1 MQMSGGWVRRSLRNV
16 DQFHWFSA
24 YLHDR
29 HLDQPWRLATFGFTA
44 FFTGIPLLMLAS
56 HYGPTSAS
64 TRVVAI
70 GAAVCGMA
78 AGSIWLMSWPT
89 RTQSLLFYSV
99 CSASIAASCLVIS
112 TSYGALMGCT
122 MFAAVGGLLAFF
134 HNLVHVLTNFSVG
147 LFCALVASFRLY
159 ADTGDHAL
167 VLASLLLVIGLN
179 IGVPLGVHA
188 LVYSLRRELRFS
200 DRDPLTGLRNRRSFY
215 SSVHEMMLERR
226 GGRAVVNVTM
236 IDVDDFKKLND
247 TRGHAAGDEALVR
260 IAAVLRHNC
269 GPGVIAARLGGEEFV
284 IADIASPER
293 HAQIVE
299 RIRVGIAELPVQIT
313 ASLGT
318 CAAEI
323 DGDVEAEHPQFLDQL
338 IGAADAAMYRSK
350 RAGGNRVQHRTLDPT
365 STSP

>member
-1 MQMSGGWVRRSLRNV
+1 MSGGRVGRILRNA

-29 HLDQPWRLATFGFTA
+29 RLDQPWRLAAFGFTA
-44 FFTGIPLLMLAS
+44 FFTAIPLLMLAS
-56 HYGPTSAS
+56 PYGPTSTSSRA
-64 TRVVAI
+64 VAV
-70 GAAVCGMA
+70 GAVVCGLA
-78 AGSIWLMSWPT
+78 AGSLWLMGWPT
-89 RTQSLLFYSV
+89 RRQSLLFYSV

-134 HNLVHVLTNFSVG
+134 HNLVHVLTNFAVG

-167 VLASLLLVIGLN
+167 VIASLLLVVGLN

-188 LVYSLRRELRFS
+188 LVYSLRRELRSS

-215 SSVHEMMLERR
+215 RFVHQMMLEHR

-260 IAAVLRHNC
+260 IAGVLRHNS
-269 GPGVIAARLGGEEFV
+269 GPGVVVGRLGGEEFV
-284 IADIASPER
+284 VADLLDPAR
-293 HAQIVE
+293 HAQMVE
-299 RIRVGIAELPVQIT
+299 RIRVGIAELPVRLT

-323 DGDVEAEHPQFLDQL
+323 DADVEAEHPQFLDQL

-350 RAGGNRVQHRTLDPT
+350 RAGGNRVQHRTLRST

>member
-1 MQMSGGWVRRSLRNV
+1 MSGGWLGRLLRNA

-29 HLDQPWRLATFGFTA
+29 RLDQQWRLATFGFTV
-44 FFTGIPLLMLAS
+44 FFTAIPVLMLVS
-56 HYGPTSAS
+56 HYGPSSAP
-64 TRVVAI
+64 TRAVAI
-70 GAAVCGMA
+70 GAAVLGSA
-78 AGSIWLMSWPT
+78 AGSLWLVGWPT
-89 RTQSLLFYSV
+89 RAQSLLFYSV
-99 CSASIAASCLVIS
+99 CSTSIAGSCLVIS

-134 HNLVHVLTNFSVG
+134 HALVHVLANFSVG
-147 LFCALVASFRLY
+147 LCCALVASFRLF

-188 LVYSLRRELRFS
+188 LVYSLRRELRSS

-236 IDVDDFKKLND
+236 IDVDDFKRLND

-269 GPGVIAARLGGEEFV
+269 GAGVIAARLGGEEFV
-284 IADIASPER
+284 VADLSGPER
-293 HAQIVE
+293 HAQMIE
-299 RIRVGIAELPVQIT
+299 RIRAGIAELPVRIT

-323 DGDVEAEHPQFLDQL
+323 DGDVEAAHPKFLDQV

-350 RAGGNRVQHRTLDPT
+350 RAGGNRVQHRTLHPT